1 MVIYCDGGSR
11 GNPGP
16 AAAGVYIPDLRKNY
30 SKYLGER
37 TNNEAEYEAAIFALK
52 KLKQLLGGEKASRAK
67 LECKLD
73 SELVVK
79 QLNGE
84 FKIMEEKLKPLF
96 IDVWNLKQDFKKVS
110 FTNVPREEN
119 TIADELVN
127 RELDTRQ
134 EGLFG
139 E

>member
-1 MVIYCDGGSR
+1 M
-11 GNPGP
+11 
-16 AAAGVYIPDLRKNY
+16 YIPDLRKNY